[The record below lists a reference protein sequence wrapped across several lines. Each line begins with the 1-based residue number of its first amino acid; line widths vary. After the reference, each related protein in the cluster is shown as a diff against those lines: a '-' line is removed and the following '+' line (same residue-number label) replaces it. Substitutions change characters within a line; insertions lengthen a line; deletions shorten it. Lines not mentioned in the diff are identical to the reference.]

1 MGSKMVVKIKD
12 IKVGKRVRKDLG
24 DLTNLKKSIRKHGV
38 MNPVLIT
45 TGNELISGFRR
56 LTAARELGIEELE
69 VRVVD
74 PKDNIEFLEME
85 MEENMIRKDFSQ
97 EELLGGMK
105 MKKSLVS
112 PNIFQR
118 IWNFIKRIFGIR

>member
-1 MGSKMVVKIKD
+1 MVIKIKE
-12 IKVGKRVRKDLG
+12 IKIGKRVRKDIG

-38 MNPVLIT
+38 MNPILVT
-45 TGNELISGFRR
+45 PENELISGYRR

-69 VRVVD
+69 VKVIN
-74 PKDNIEFLEME
+74 PKDNVEFLEME

-97 EELLGGMK
+97 EELLDGMK
-105 MKKSLVS
+105 KKKSLVS

>member
-1 MGSKMVVKIKD
+1 MVVKIKD
-12 IKVGKRVRKDLG
+12 IRIGKRVRKDLG
-24 DLTNLKKSIRKHGV
+24 DLSNLKKSIKKHGLL
-38 MNPVLIT
+38 NPVLLT
-45 TGNELISGFRR
+45 ADNELIAGYRR
-56 LTAARELGIEELE
+56 LTAARELGYEEIEAKII
-69 VRVVD
+69 D

-97 EELLGGMK
+97 DELLDGMK
-105 MKKSLVS
+105 KKKSLVS